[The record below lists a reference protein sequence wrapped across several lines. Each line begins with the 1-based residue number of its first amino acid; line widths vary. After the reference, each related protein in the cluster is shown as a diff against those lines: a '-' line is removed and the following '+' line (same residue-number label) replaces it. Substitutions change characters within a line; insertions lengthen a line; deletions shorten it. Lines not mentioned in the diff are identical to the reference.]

1 MTNALCTSLVLK
13 VASRCNLNCTYCYMY
28 NAGDITYLHQP
39 KVMAR
44 QTVQAICRAASE
56 HCIRHRLQA
65 FEFIF
70 HGGEPLLA
78 GQSFYRDFVRLAAG
92 SFDPATRIRYSMQ
105 TNGVLLDES
114 WCRLLASLDIRIGIS
129 LDGDQETN
137 DMHRK
142 DHSGRGSYDHVV
154 SGIRHVQRHPVLNHS
169 LGILCVVDV
178 HSRTSDIYENIKALN
193 IRQFNVLLPYGTHD
207 APPGILQESIPG
219 ATPYADW
226 LIDLFDKWFQD
237 EGRPAIP
244 LFTRVM
250 GLLLGLGSEFDYF
263 GRGDIQYLVVETD
276 GSIEPSGA
284 LKVCGNG
291 FTKTGMD
298 IGRYSLDDALATP
311 LIRRYHRSHR
321 RLPDKCRR
329 CPLKEIC
336 GGGHLPTRYS
346 RERGFDNPSFYCL
359 DYMKLITYIQS
370 RLWQILPSSVT
381 GKLTRITFEQMKK
394 FHADYHSSRKV
405 YEA

>member
-1 MTNALCTSLVLK
+1 MTNAVCTSLVLK

-28 NAGDITYLHQP
+28 NAGDTTYLHQP

-44 QTVQAICRAASE
+44 QTLQAICRAAGE
-56 HCIRHRLQA
+56 HCHRHRLPV

-78 GQSFYRDFVRLAAG
+78 GQTFYRDFVRLAAS

-114 WCRLLASLDIRIGIS
+114 WCQLLASLGISIGIS
-129 LDGDQETN
+129 LDGDQATN
-137 DMHRK
+137 DTHRK
-142 DHSGRGSYDHVV
+142 DHRGLGSYDRVV
-154 SGIRHVQRHPVLNHS
+154 SGIRQVQQHPLLNHS
-169 LGILCVVDV
+169 LGVLCVVDV
-178 HSRTSDIYENIKALN
+178 HSRTSEIYENIKALN
-193 IRQFNVLLPYGTHD
+193 IRLFNVLLPYGTHD
-207 APPGILQESIPG
+207 TPPEVLRDTKPD

-226 LIDLFDKWFQD
+226 LIDLFDRWFQD
-237 EGRPAIP
+237 KHRPAIP
-244 LFTRVM
+244 LFSRVM
-250 GLLLGLGSEFDYF
+250 GLLLGIGSEFDYF

-291 FTKTGMD
+291 FTKAGMD
-298 IGRYSLDDALATP
+298 IGRHSLDEALATP

-329 CPLKEIC
+329 CELKQIC

-359 DYMKLITYIQS
+359 DYMKLITYIQG
-370 RLWQILPSSVT
+370 RLWEILPASVT
-381 GKLTRITFEQMKK
+381 GKLTRVTYEQMKQ
-394 FHADYHSSRKV
+394 FHADYHSSRQV
-405 YEA
+405 YET